1 LTCKMYSNMIIF
13 IKIQRYIKEA
23 DLLSIEDLYVEVE
36 GKEVLNGVN
45 LRIERGRIYAL
56 MGPNGTGK
64 STLAYTIMGHPKYKI
79 TKGRILFNDRD
90 ISSLSPTERA
100 RLGIFLAFQ
109 YPVGIPGVT
118 VASFLKTILN
128 IRKGENMPLVKF
140 RNTLK
145 EKMSLLEIEE
155 GFERRYLN
163 DGFSGGEKKK
173 SEILQMAMLEPEL
186 VILDEIDSG
195 LDIDALKIVS
205 KGIEKTFNSN
215 MSIIII
221 THYQRVLNYI
231 KPDSIF
237 VMMDGRIITS
247 GGDELAA
254 ILEERGYEWLE
265 GVANVK

>member
-1 LTCKMYSNMIIF
+1 
-13 IKIQRYIKEA
+13 
-23 DLLSIEDLYVEVE
+23 
-36 GKEVLNGVN
+36 
-45 LRIERGRIYAL
+45 
-56 MGPNGTGK
+56 
-64 STLAYTIMGHPKYKI
+64 
-79 TKGRILFNDRD
+79 
-90 ISSLSPTERA
+90 
-100 RLGIFLAFQ
+100 
-109 YPVGIPGVT
+109 
-118 VASFLKTILN
+118 
-128 IRKGENMPLVKF
+128 
-140 RNTLK
+140 
-145 EKMSLLEIEE
+145 
-155 GFERRYLN
+155 
-163 DGFSGGEKKK
+163 
-173 SEILQMAMLEPEL
+173 MAMLEPEL